1 MLLVKREESRG
12 FDVFF
17 GCFSCVF
24 WCLEEGKMCEEIKQ
38 RAKIGKKNV
47 FLTCVRDLDEKRP
60 SKKRFGYLLGHISF
74 WVNGMG
80 SPLFFFNTKK

>member
-1 MLLVKREESRG
+1 MCFLGV
-12 FDVFF
+12 FHVFF
-17 GCFSCVF
+17 GVWKREKCVRKSSREQK
-24 WCLEEGKMCEEIKQ
+24 LE
-38 RAKIGKKNV
+38 KKNV

-80 SPLFFFNTKK
+80 SPLFFFYTKK